1 MKIIVEKN
9 GEIKSV
15 SPVGLKKFAT
25 ILDVPQRI
33 IIKSG
38 PGQEVRVQV
47 VSLQDK
53 EKAKTIFLHGATIR
67 VGISS
72 GRIIDAVSGTT
83 QEIITAINSDEWKKD
98 INSSMHNNTRGII
111 NADASTG
118 LITKVLK

>member
-53 EKAKTIFLHGATIR
+53 EKAKTIFLHGTTIR